1 MREILQVQGLTKTFR
16 LSAKQQKLEKTKE
29 KVRTAVDHLSFTAY
43 EGEIFGLLGPNGAGK
58 TTTMRMLSTL
68 LKPTA
73 GSVLINDWDT
83 RKDAIEIKKNI
94 GFLTTEIRLDGQ
106 FTPNELAAFYG
117 KLYGLDKKTLEEN
130 KRKLFDY
137 FDITQIADRRY
148 ETFSTGMKQKTS
160 IAICLIHDPKTI
172 IFDEPTNG
180 LDILTQKQVEDFLL
194 SEKERGKTIVI
205 STHILEVVEALAD
218 RVGVIID
225 GQSVAQG
232 TMEDII
238 AEAEGKDLR
247 EAFIRLNE
255 KYHKPEE
262 FIEEKKGKN
271 KAFGLRKGICR

>member
-1 MREILQVQGLTKTFR
+1 MITINGLSKRFADKMAVR
-16 LSAKQQKLEKTKE
+16 
-29 KVRTAVDHLSFTAY
+29 KVNFKIE
-43 EGEIFGLLGPNGAGK
+43 EGEIFALLGPNGAGK

-68 LKPTA
+68 LKPTT
-73 GSVLINDWDT
+73 GTITIDDWDT
-83 RKDAIEIKKNI
+83 QKDAKEIKKNI

-194 SEKERGKTIVI
+194 LEKQRGKTIVI

-232 TMEDII
+232 TMSDII
-238 AEAEGKDLR
+238 KCAGAKDLR
-247 EAFIRLNE
+247 EAFIRLYE
-255 KYHKPEE
+255 KYHGAEE
-262 FIEEKKGKN
+262 LIEEKKTK
-271 KAFGLRKGICR
+271 KKFGFLC

>member
-1 MREILQVQGLTKTFR
+1 MIKINNLTKEF
-16 LSAKQQKLEKTKE
+16 AD
-29 KVRTAVDHLSFTAY
+29 KVAVRDVSF
-43 EGEIFGLLGPNGAGK
+43 EIENGEIFALLGPNGAGK

-73 GSVLINDWDT
+73 GSIMINDWDT
-83 RKDAIEIKKNI
+83 QKDAKEIKKNI

-117 KLYGLDKKTLEEN
+117 KLYGLNKQTLEEN
-130 KRKLFDY
+130 KKNLFDY
-137 FDITQIADRRY
+137 FDITPIADRRY

-160 IAICLIHDPKTI
+160 IAICLIHDPGTI

-194 SEKERGKTIVI
+194 LEKERGKTIVI

-232 TMEDII
+232 TMEEII
-238 AEAEGKDLR
+238 RRADAKDLR

-255 KYHKPEE
+255 KYHEPEE
-262 FIEEKKGKN
+262 KIEERKTKKG
-271 KAFGLRKGICR
+271 AFHR

>member
-1 MREILQVQGLTKTFR
+1 MITINGLSKRFADKMAVR
-16 LSAKQQKLEKTKE
+16 
-29 KVRTAVDHLSFTAY
+29 KVNFKIE
-43 EGEIFGLLGPNGAGK
+43 EGEIFALLGPNGAGK

-68 LKPTA
+68 LKPTT
-73 GSVLINDWDT
+73 GTITIDDWDT
-83 RKDAIEIKKNI
+83 QKDAKEIKKNI

-194 SEKERGKTIVI
+194 LEKKRGKTIVI

-232 TMEDII
+232 TMDDII
-238 AEAEGKDLR
+238 MCAGAKDLR
-247 EAFIRLNE
+247 ETFISLYE
-255 KYHKPEE
+255 KYHEE
-262 FIEEKKGKN
+262 EEMIEEKKTK
-271 KAFGLRKGICR
+271 KKFGFLC

>member
-1 MREILQVQGLTKTFR
+1 MIQIRGLQKRF
-16 LSAKQQKLEKTKE
+16 AEKTA
-29 KVRTAVDHLSFTAY
+29 VREVSFSIKD
-43 EGEIFGLLGPNGAGK
+43 GEIFALLGPNGAGK

-83 RKDAIEIKKNI
+83 RKDAKEIKKNI

-117 KLYGLDKKTLEEN
+117 KLYGLDKRTLEEN

>member
-1 MREILQVQGLTKTFR
+1 MIQIKGLQKRF
-16 LSAKQQKLEKTKE
+16 AEKTA
-29 KVRTAVDHLSFTAY
+29 VREVSFSIKD
-43 EGEIFGLLGPNGAGK
+43 GEIFALLGPNGAGK

-73 GSVLINDWDT
+73 GSVFINDWDT
-83 RKDAIEIKKNI
+83 RKDAKEIKKNI

-117 KLYGLDKKTLEEN
+117 KLYGLDKRTLEEN

-137 FDITQIADRRY
+137 FDITQIAGRRY

-225 GQSVAQG
+225 GQSVACG

-238 AEAEGKDLR
+238 AEAEGKELR

-255 KYHKPEE
+255 KYHKPEG

>member
-1 MREILQVQGLTKTFR
+1 
-16 LSAKQQKLEKTKE
+16 
-29 KVRTAVDHLSFTAY
+29 
-43 EGEIFGLLGPNGAGK
+43 
-58 TTTMRMLSTL
+58 MRMLSTL

-73 GSVLINDWDT
+73 GTIFIDNWDT
-83 RKDAIEIKKNI
+83 RRDAKEIKKNI

-117 KLYGLDKKTLEEN
+117 KLYGLDKETLGEN

-137 FDITQIADRRY
+137 FDITQIADRKY

-194 SEKERGKTIVI
+194 SEKQRGKTIVI

-225 GQSVAQG
+225 GQSVAVG
-232 TMEDII
+232 TMEEII
-238 AEAEGKDLR
+238 TGAGGKDLR

-255 KYHKPEE
+255 QYHEPEK
-262 FIEEKKGKN
+262 FIEVKNGKN
-271 KAFGLRKGICR
+271 KAFSFRKGAYR

>member
-1 MREILQVQGLTKTFR
+1 MIRINGLSKKF
-16 LSAKQQKLEKTKE
+16 AEKTAVKE
-29 KVRTAVDHLSFTAY
+29 VSF
-43 EGEIFGLLGPNGAGK
+43 EINDGEIFALLGPNGAGK

-73 GSVLINDWDT
+73 GSVIINGWDT
-83 RKDAIEIKKNI
+83 QKDAKEIKKNI

-117 KLYGLDKKTLEEN
+117 KLYGLDKNTLEEN

-137 FDITQIADRRY
+137 FDITQIADKRY

-194 SEKERGKTIVI
+194 SEKKRGKTIII

-225 GQSVAQG
+225 GQSVAHG
-232 TMEDII
+232 TMEKII
-238 AEAEGKDLR
+238 KGAGAANLR

-255 KYHKPEE
+255 KYHKPEAV
-262 FIEEKKGKN
+262 IEEKKTKKSGIL
-271 KAFGLRKGICR
+271 FWKGICRQ

>member
-1 MREILQVQGLTKTFR
+1 MIKINDLSKKFTDKVAVKKVNFEIK
-16 LSAKQQKLEKTKE
+16 
-29 KVRTAVDHLSFTAY
+29 
-43 EGEIFGLLGPNGAGK
+43 EGEIFALLGPNGAGK

-73 GSVLINDWDT
+73 GSIMINNWDT
-83 RKDAIEIKKNI
+83 QKDAKEIKKNI

-117 KLYGLDKKTLEEN
+117 KLYGLDKQTLEEN
-130 KRKLFDY
+130 KKKLFDY
-137 FDITQIADRRY
+137 FDITPIADRRY

-225 GQSVAQG
+225 GQSVALG
-232 TMEDII
+232 TIDEIVNNAD
-238 AEAEGKDLR
+238 AKDLR
-247 EAFIRLNE
+247 EAFIWLNK
-255 KYHKPEE
+255 KYHQPEE
-262 FIEEKKGKN
+262 KIEEKKT
-271 KAFGLRKGICR
+271 RKKFI

>member
-1 MREILQVQGLTKTFR
+1 MIQIKGLQKRF
-16 LSAKQQKLEKTKE
+16 AEKTA
-29 KVRTAVDHLSFTAY
+29 VREVSFSIKD
-43 EGEIFGLLGPNGAGK
+43 GEIFALLGPNGAGK

>member
-1 MREILQVQGLTKTFR
+1 MIQIKGLQKRF
-16 LSAKQQKLEKTKE
+16 AEKTA
-29 KVRTAVDHLSFTAY
+29 VREVSFSIKD
-43 EGEIFGLLGPNGAGK
+43 GEIFALLGPNGAGK

-73 GSVLINDWDT
+73 GSVFINDWDT
-83 RKDAIEIKKNI
+83 RKDAKEIKKNI

-117 KLYGLDKKTLEEN
+117 KLYGLDKRTLEEN

-262 FIEEKKGKN
+262 FIEEKKVKN

>member
-1 MREILQVQGLTKTFR
+1 MIQIKGLQKRF
-16 LSAKQQKLEKTKE
+16 AEKTA
-29 KVRTAVDHLSFTAY
+29 VREVSFSIKD
-43 EGEIFGLLGPNGAGK
+43 GEIFALLGPNGAGK

-117 KLYGLDKKTLEEN
+117 KLYGLDKRTLEEN

-271 KAFGLRKGICR
+271 KVFGLRKGICR

>member
-1 MREILQVQGLTKTFR
+1 MIRINGL
-16 LSAKQQKLEKTKE
+16 SKQFAEKTAVK
-29 KVRTAVDHLSFTAY
+29 KVSF
-43 EGEIFGLLGPNGAGK
+43 EIKDGEIFALLGPNGAGK

-73 GSVLINDWDT
+73 GSVSINNWDT
-83 RKDAIEIKKNI
+83 KKDAKEIKKNI

-137 FDITQIADRRY
+137 FDVTQIADRRY

-194 SEKERGKTIVI
+194 SEKQRGKTIVI

-218 RVGVIID
+218 RAGVIID

-232 TMEDII
+232 TMDEII
-238 AEAEGKDLR
+238 AGAGAKDLR

-255 KYHKPEE
+255 QYHEPEE
-262 FIEEKKGKN
+262 VIIDEKKT
-271 KAFGLRKGICR
+271 RKSRIFHLGRGTR

>member
-1 MREILQVQGLTKTFR
+1 MIQIKGLQKRFG
-16 LSAKQQKLEKTKE
+16 EKTA
-29 KVRTAVDHLSFTAY
+29 VREVSFSIKD
-43 EGEIFGLLGPNGAGK
+43 GEIFALLGPNGAGK

-83 RKDAIEIKKNI
+83 RKDAKEIKKNI

-117 KLYGLDKKTLEEN
+117 KLYGLDKRTLEEN

-271 KAFGLRKGICR
+271 KAFRLRKGICR

>member
-1 MREILQVQGLTKTFR
+1 MIRINGL
-16 LSAKQQKLEKTKE
+16 SKQFAEKT
-29 KVRTAVDHLSFTAY
+29 AVKRVDF
-43 EGEIFGLLGPNGAGK
+43 EINNGEIFAILGPNGAGK

-73 GSVLINDWDT
+73 GSVFINSWDT
-83 RKDAIEIKKNI
+83 QKDAKEIKKNI

-117 KLYGLDKKTLEEN
+117 KLYGLNKKNLEEN

-160 IAICLIHDPKTI
+160 IAICLIHDPGTI

-194 SEKERGKTIVI
+194 SEKQRGKTIVI

-225 GQSVAQG
+225 GQSVAEG
-232 TMEDII
+232 TMDEII
-238 AEAEGKDLR
+238 KGAGAKDLR
-247 EAFIRLNE
+247 EAFILLNE

-262 FIEEKKGKN
+262 ILEGKKRKKGQI
-271 KAFGLRKGICR
+271 FCVRRGI

>member
-1 MREILQVQGLTKTFR
+1 MITINGLSKRFADKMAVR
-16 LSAKQQKLEKTKE
+16 
-29 KVRTAVDHLSFTAY
+29 KVNFKIE
-43 EGEIFGLLGPNGAGK
+43 EGEIFALLGPNGAGK

-68 LKPTA
+68 LKPTT
-73 GSVLINDWDT
+73 GTITIDDWDT
-83 RKDAIEIKKNI
+83 QKDAKEIKKNI

-194 SEKERGKTIVI
+194 LEKQRGKTIVI

-232 TMEDII
+232 TMSDII
-238 AEAEGKDLR
+238 KCAGAKDLR
-247 EAFIRLNE
+247 EAFIRLYE
-255 KYHKPEE
+255 KYRGAEE
-262 FIEEKKGKN
+262 LIEEKKTK
-271 KAFGLRKGICR
+271 KKFGFLC

>member
-1 MREILQVQGLTKTFR
+1 MIQIKGLQKRF
-16 LSAKQQKLEKTKE
+16 AEKTA
-29 KVRTAVDHLSFTAY
+29 VREVSFSIKD
-43 EGEIFGLLGPNGAGK
+43 GEIFALLGPNGAGK

-83 RKDAIEIKKNI
+83 RKDAKEIKKNI

-117 KLYGLDKKTLEEN
+117 KLYGLDKRTLEEN

-232 TMEDII
+232 TMEEII

-271 KAFGLRKGICR
+271 KAFRLRKGICR

>member
-1 MREILQVQGLTKTFR
+1 MIQIKGLQKRF
-16 LSAKQQKLEKTKE
+16 AEKTA
-29 KVRTAVDHLSFTAY
+29 VREVSFSIKD
-43 EGEIFGLLGPNGAGK
+43 GEIFALLGPNGAGK

-83 RKDAIEIKKNI
+83 RKDAKEIKKNS

-117 KLYGLDKKTLEEN
+117 KLYGLDKRTLEEN

-262 FIEEKKGKN
+262 FIEEKKVKN

>member
-1 MREILQVQGLTKTFR
+1 MIQIKGLQKRF
-16 LSAKQQKLEKTKE
+16 AEKTA
-29 KVRTAVDHLSFTAY
+29 VREVSFSIKD
-43 EGEIFGLLGPNGAGK
+43 GEIFALLGPNGAGK

-83 RKDAIEIKKNI
+83 RKDAKEIKKNI

-117 KLYGLDKKTLEEN
+117 KLYGLDKRTLEEN

>member
-1 MREILQVQGLTKTFR
+1 MITINGLSKRF
-16 LSAKQQKLEKTKE
+16 AEKQAVKE
-29 KVRTAVDHLSFTAY
+29 VSFQIDK
-43 EGEIFGLLGPNGAGK
+43 GEIFALLGPNGAGK

-73 GSVLINDWDT
+73 GTIMINNWDT
-83 RKDAIEIKKNI
+83 QKDAKEIKKNI

-137 FDITQIADRRY
+137 FDITEIADRRY

-160 IAICLIHDPKTI
+160 IAICLLHDPETI

-194 SEKERGKTIVI
+194 LEKKRGKTIVI

-232 TMEDII
+232 TMDDII
-238 AEAEGKDLR
+238 KSAGAKDLR
-247 EAFIRLNE
+247 EAFIRLYE
-255 KYHKPEE
+255 KYHEE
-262 FIEEKKGKN
+262 EEVIEGKKAKKKLG
-271 KAFGLRKGICR
+271 FLC

>member
-1 MREILQVQGLTKTFR
+1 MIQIRGLQKRF
-16 LSAKQQKLEKTKE
+16 AEKTA
-29 KVRTAVDHLSFTAY
+29 VREVSFSIKD
-43 EGEIFGLLGPNGAGK
+43 GEIFALLGPNGAGK

-83 RKDAIEIKKNI
+83 RKDAKEIKKNI

-117 KLYGLDKKTLEEN
+117 KLYGLDKRTLEEN

-232 TMEDII
+232 TMEEII

>member
-1 MREILQVQGLTKTFR
+1 MITINGLSKRFADKMAVR
-16 LSAKQQKLEKTKE
+16 
-29 KVRTAVDHLSFTAY
+29 KVNFKIE
-43 EGEIFGLLGPNGAGK
+43 EGEIFALLGPNGAGK

-68 LKPTA
+68 LKPTT
-73 GSVLINDWDT
+73 GTITIDDWDT
-83 RKDAIEIKKNI
+83 QKDAKEIKKNI

-194 SEKERGKTIVI
+194 LEKQRGRTIVI

-232 TMEDII
+232 TMSDII
-238 AEAEGKDLR
+238 KCAGAKDLR
-247 EAFIRLNE
+247 EAFIRLYE
-255 KYHKPEE
+255 KYHGAEE
-262 FIEEKKGKN
+262 LIEEKKTK
-271 KAFGLRKGICR
+271 KKFGFLC

>member
-1 MREILQVQGLTKTFR
+1 MITIKGLSKRF
-16 LSAKQQKLEKTKE
+16 AEKTA
-29 KVRTAVDHLSFTAY
+29 VREVSFEIG
-43 EGEIFGLLGPNGAGK
+43 EGEIFALLGPNGAGK

-73 GSVLINDWDT
+73 GSVTINDWDT
-83 RKDAIEIKKNI
+83 QKDAKEIKKNI

-106 FTPNELAAFYG
+106 FTPNELADFYG
-117 KLYGLDKKTLEEN
+117 RLYGLDKKTLEEN

-194 SEKERGKTIVI
+194 LEKQRGKTIVI

-225 GQSVAQG
+225 GKSVAQG
-232 TMEDII
+232 TMDEII
-238 AEAEGKDLR
+238 RGAGAGDLR
-247 EAFIRLNE
+247 EAFILLYE
-255 KYHKPEE
+255 KYHEAEE
-262 FIEEKKGKN
+262 VIIEEKKTKMRSG
-271 KAFGLRKGICR
+271 FGFKGGTCRS

>member
-1 MREILQVQGLTKTFR
+1 MIKINGLSKRFTDKM
-16 LSAKQQKLEKTKE
+16 AVK
-29 KVRTAVDHLSFTAY
+29 KVNFQIE
-43 EGEIFGLLGPNGAGK
+43 EGEIFALLGPNGAGK

-68 LKPTA
+68 LKPTT
-73 GSVLINDWDT
+73 GTITIDDWDT
-83 RKDAIEIKKNI
+83 QKDAKEIKKNI

-194 SEKERGKTIVI
+194 LEKKRGKTIVI

-232 TMEDII
+232 TMDDII
-238 AEAEGKDLR
+238 MCAGAKDLR
-247 EAFIRLNE
+247 ETFISLYE
-255 KYHKPEE
+255 KYHEE
-262 FIEEKKGKN
+262 EEMIEEKKTK
-271 KAFGLRKGICR
+271 KKFGFLC

>member
-1 MREILQVQGLTKTFR
+1 MIRINGL
-16 LSAKQQKLEKTKE
+16 SKQFAEKT
-29 KVRTAVDHLSFTAY
+29 AVKRVDF
-43 EGEIFGLLGPNGAGK
+43 EINNGEIFALLGPNGAGK

-73 GSVLINDWDT
+73 GSIFINSWDT
-83 RKDAIEIKKNI
+83 QKDAKEIKKNI
-94 GFLTTEIRLDGQ
+94 VFLTTEIRLDGQ

-117 KLYGLDKKTLEEN
+117 KLYGLNKKILEEN

-160 IAICLIHDPKTI
+160 IAICLIHDPGTI

-194 SEKERGKTIVI
+194 SEKQRGKTIIV

-225 GQSVAQG
+225 GQSVAEG
-232 TMEDII
+232 TMDEII
-238 AEAEGKDLR
+238 KGAGAKDLR
-247 EAFIRLNE
+247 EAFILLNE

-262 FIEEKKGKN
+262 VIEDKKAKKGQI
-271 KAFGLRKGICR
+271 FCVRRGI

>member
-1 MREILQVQGLTKTFR
+1 MIRINGL
-16 LSAKQQKLEKTKE
+16 SKQFAEKT
-29 KVRTAVDHLSFTAY
+29 AVKRVDF
-43 EGEIFGLLGPNGAGK
+43 EINNGEIFALLGPNGAGK

-73 GSVLINDWDT
+73 GSIFINSWDT
-83 RKDAIEIKKNI
+83 QKDAKEIKKNI

-117 KLYGLDKKTLEEN
+117 KLYGLNKKILEEN

-160 IAICLIHDPKTI
+160 IAICLIHDPGTI

-194 SEKERGKTIVI
+194 SEKQRGKTIIV

-225 GQSVAQG
+225 GQSVAEG
-232 TMEDII
+232 TMDEII
-238 AEAEGKDLR
+238 KGAGAKDLR
-247 EAFIRLNE
+247 EAFILLNE

-262 FIEEKKGKN
+262 VIEDKKTKKGQI
-271 KAFGLRKGICR
+271 FCVRRGI